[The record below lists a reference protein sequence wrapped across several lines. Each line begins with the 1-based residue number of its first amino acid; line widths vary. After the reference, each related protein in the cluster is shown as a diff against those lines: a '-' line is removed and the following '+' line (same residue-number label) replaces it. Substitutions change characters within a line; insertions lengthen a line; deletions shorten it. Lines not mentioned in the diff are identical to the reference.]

1 MTKPFAIACL
11 LAVPAVASADVMDV
25 AGNSTLANAQPLVAS
40 DFGLGF
46 DPNVGLALENTSET
60 VPYARVIGTNP
71 ADPTGP
77 DYFSFSVPADGS
89 RAIFDIDGGSGI
101 PGQAGV
107 GSLSARIGL
116 WEVLPAGGFELVRFN
131 DNPSGSPD
139 NGVFDP
145 FLNGPR
151 TGGSTGNEPLFE
163 QELDAGDY
171 VVGVSSDLG
180 GFAGRPDDMGFN
192 NTFAPAVFFPQ
203 TYELIVSVSSIPEP
217 TTALAGLA
225 AAGLVLRRTRR
236 SA

>member
-1 MTKPFAIACL
+1 MRITTTFLTLGICS
-11 LAVPAVASADVMDV
+11 ASAPANVIDV
-25 AGNSTLANAQPLVAS
+25 AGNSSLANAQPIVAN

-60 VPYARVIGTNP
+60 VPYVRVEGTNP

-89 RAIFDIDGGSGI
+89 RAIFDIDGGAGV

-107 GSLSARIGL
+107 GSLSARLAL
-116 WEVLPAGGFELVRFN
+116 WEVLPGGGFDLIVFN

-163 QELDAGDY
+163 RTLDAGNY
-171 VVGVSSDLG
+171 VIGVSSDLG
-180 GFAGRPDDMGFN
+180 GFAGRPDDTGFN
-192 NTFAPAVFFPQ
+192 NTFAPSVFFPQ

-217 TTALAGLA
+217 TVALAGVA
-225 AAGLVLRRTRR
+225 GAGLFLRRRR
-236 SA
+236 A